1 MVDNKSDFAVIFD
14 MDGVIVNSNPFHR
27 IALRRF
33 CEKHGYCLSDKE
45 MKERIFGRTNKDWL
59 TRLFQENLTR
69 DQLKN
74 LEEEKESLFR
84 EIYAEHIKPV
94 RGLHDFLKMLEKN
107 NITRAIATSAPPSN
121 VVFTLEKTATKKFF
135 KVVIDGSDVDRS
147 KPDPEIYL
155 KVTAAIKYPSGKCV
169 VIEDSLSGIEAAR
182 EAGCKVIGITTTHSQ
197 KDLADTDLVIDHF
210 HELTLPTLEVF
221 F

>member
-84 EIYAEHIKPV
+84 EIYAELPHLPRLQTSYLHLRKPQQ
-94 RGLHDFLKMLEKN
+94 RNFLKW
-107 NITRAIATSAPPSN
+107 
-121 VVFTLEKTATKKFF
+121 
-135 KVVIDGSDVDRS
+135 
-147 KPDPEIYL
+147 
-155 KVTAAIKYPSGKCV
+155 
-169 VIEDSLSGIEAAR
+169 
-182 EAGCKVIGITTTHSQ
+182 
-197 KDLADTDLVIDHF
+197 
-210 HELTLPTLEVF
+210 
-221 F
+221 